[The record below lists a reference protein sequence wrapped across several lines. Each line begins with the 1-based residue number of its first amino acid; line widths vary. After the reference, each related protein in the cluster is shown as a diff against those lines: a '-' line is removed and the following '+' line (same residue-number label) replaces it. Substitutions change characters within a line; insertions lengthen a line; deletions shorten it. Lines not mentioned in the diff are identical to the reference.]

1 MSDFGFLSPARLAI
15 LILPIALT
23 LGYLVLQARRRRYAV
38 RFTTVEMLD
47 EVAPDRPGWRRH
59 LTALGLIMA
68 TVVATMAFARPVIAG
83 ESVESTR
90 LVVLAIDT
98 SISMEAD
105 DVSPSRIDAA
115 RESAGAFLDSVPEG
129 VAVGVVG
136 FDGVARNL
144 ISPTTRIDSVRRVIE
159 GSIDHSG
166 LGEGTAIGE
175 AVFLG
180 IEAIEAS
187 GEETGNETGD
197 ERAPDGQAVGTIVV
211 LSDGETTMGRSNDEA
226 AEAARSA
233 GIAVHT
239 IAFGTDAG
247 TIQDPFEGEV
257 PVPVNEEAL
266 AKLARQTDGKA
277 MTAASVEQLSQVY
290 EDLGESVTVEK
301 EQVEIGDWFA
311 GAALGILCLAGL
323 GSLVWFGRLP

>member
-1 MSDFGFLSPARLAI
+1 MSDFGFLSPGRLAI
-15 LILPIALT
+15 LILPVALT
-23 LGYLVLQARRRRYAV
+23 VGYLVLQARRRRYAM

-47 EVAPDRPGWRRH
+47 QVAPDRPGWRRH
-59 LTALGLIMA
+59 LPAMGLIVA
-68 TVVATMAFARPVIAG
+68 AVVATMAFARPVIAG
-83 ESVESTR
+83 ETRESTQ

-98 SISMEAD
+98 SISMEAE
-105 DVSPSRIDAA
+105 DVSPSRVDAA
-115 RESAGAFLDSVPEG
+115 REAAGAFLDAVPEG

-144 ISPTTRIDSVRRVIE
+144 ISPTTRIDAVRRVIE
-159 GSIDHSG
+159 GSINHSG

-187 GEETGNETGD
+187 GSETDD
-197 ERAPDGQAVGTIVV
+197 ESATSDEAVGTIVV
-211 LSDGETTMGRSNDEA
+211 LSDGETTMGRTNDEA
-226 AEAARSA
+226 ATAARSA
-233 GIAVHT
+233 GIPVHT

-247 TIQDPFEGEV
+247 TIMDPFEGEV

-266 AKLARQTDGKA
+266 AELARQTDGKA
-277 MTAASVEQLSQVY
+277 LTAASVEQLSQVY
-290 EDLGESVTVEK
+290 EDLGRSVTVEK

-311 GAALGILCLAGL
+311 GAALALLSLAGV

>member
-1 MSDFGFLSPARLAI
+1 MSEFEFLSPGRL
-15 LILPIALT
+15 LILALPVA
-23 LGYLVLQARRRRYAV
+23 LVIGYLVLQARRRRYAL

-59 LTALGLIMA
+59 LTALGLVMA
-68 TVVATMAFARPVIAG
+68 AVVATIAFARPVIAG
-83 ESVESTR
+83 ETLESSK

-98 SISMEAD
+98 SISMEAE

-115 RESAGAFLDSVPEG
+115 REAATVFLDAVPEG

-136 FDGVARNL
+136 FDGTARHL
-144 ISPTTRIDSVRRVIE
+144 ISPTTRIDAVRRVIE
-159 GSIDHSG
+159 GSIDHAS

-175 AVFLG
+175 AVFAG
-180 IEAIEAS
+180 IEAIEGAAEAGGEAAPSS
-187 GEETGNETGD
+187 GEP
-197 ERAPDGQAVGTIVV
+197 RGTIVV

-226 AEAARSA
+226 ATAARNA
-233 GIAVHT
+233 GIPVHT

-247 TIQDPFEGEV
+247 TIQDPFAGEV

-266 AKLARQTDGKA
+266 GKLARQTEGEA
-277 MTAASVEQLSQVY
+277 MTAVSVEQLSQVY
-290 EDLGESVTVEK
+290 EDLGRSVTVEK

-311 GAALGILCLAGL
+311 GAALALLCLAGV
-323 GSLVWFGRLP
+323 GSLAWFGRLP

>member
-1 MSDFGFLSPARLAI
+1 MSDFGFLSPGRLAI
-15 LILPIALT
+15 LILPVALAV
-23 LGYLVLQARRRRYAV
+23 GYLVLQARRRRYAV

-47 EVAPDRPGWRRH
+47 QVAPDRPGWRRH
-59 LTALGLIMA
+59 LPAVGLIIA
-68 TVVATMAFARPVIAG
+68 AVVATMAFARPVVAG
-83 ESVESTR
+83 ETRESTR

-105 DVSPSRIDAA
+105 DVSPSRVDAA
-115 RESAGAFLDSVPEG
+115 REAAGAFLDSVPEG
-129 VAVGVVG
+129 VAIGVVG

-144 ISPTTRIDSVRRVIE
+144 ISPTTTIEAVRRVID
-159 GSIDHSG
+159 GAINHSG

-187 GEETGNETGD
+187 GEETSEGSVASD
-197 ERAPDGQAVGTIVV
+197 EAVGTIVV

-226 AEAARSA
+226 ATAARSA
-233 GIAVHT
+233 GIPVHT

-247 TIQDPFEGEV
+247 TIMDPFEGEV

-266 AKLARQTDGKA
+266 AELARQTDGKA
-277 MTAASVEQLSQVY
+277 LSAASVEQLSQVY
-290 EDLGESVTVEK
+290 EDLGRSVTVDK

-311 GAALGILCLAGL
+311 GAALGILLLAGV

>member
-1 MSDFGFLSPARLAI
+1 MTDFGFLSPGRLAI
-15 LILPIALT
+15 LILPLALAV
-23 LGYLVLQARRRRYAV
+23 GYMVLQARRRRYAV

-47 EVAPDRPGWRRH
+47 QVAPDRPGWRRH
-59 LTALGLIMA
+59 LPALGLIVA
-68 TVVATMAFARPVIAG
+68 AVVATMAFARPVIAG
-83 ESVESTR
+83 ETRESTQ

-98 SISMEAD
+98 SISMEAE
-105 DVSPSRIDAA
+105 DVSPSRVDAA
-115 RESAGAFLDSVPEG
+115 REAAGAFLDSVPEG

-136 FDGVARNL
+136 FDGVARQL
-144 ISPTTRIDSVRRVIE
+144 IAPTTRIEAVRRVID
-159 GSIDHSG
+159 GSINHSG

-187 GEETGNETGD
+187 GGEAED
-197 ERAPDGQAVGTIVV
+197 EPATTDEAAGTIVV
-211 LSDGETTMGRSNDEA
+211 LSDGETTMGRSNDDA
-226 AEAARSA
+226 ATAARSA
-233 GIAVHT
+233 DIAVHT

-247 TIQDPFEGEV
+247 TISDLFEGEI

-277 MTAASVEQLSQVY
+277 LTAASVEQLSQVY
-290 EDLGESVTVEK
+290 EDLGRSVTVEK

-311 GAALGILCLAGL
+311 GAALGLLSLAGL
-323 GSLVWFGRLP
+323 GSLLWFGRLP

>member
-1 MSDFGFLSPARLAI
+1 
-15 LILPIALT
+15 
-23 LGYLVLQARRRRYAV
+23 
-38 RFTTVEMLD
+38 MLD
-47 EVAPDRPGWRRH
+47 QVAPDRPGWRRH

-115 RESAGAFLDSVPEG
+115 REAAGAFLDSVPEG

-180 IEAIEAS
+180 IEAIESS
-187 GEETGNETGD
+187 GEETGD
-197 ERAPDGQAVGTIVV
+197 EPAPDGQAVGTIVV

-266 AKLARQTDGKA
+266 ARLAGQTDGKA
-277 MTAASVEQLSQVY
+277 MTAATVEQLSQVY